1 MLDQTL
7 FPPFSVG
14 GLTFSTYEYALE
26 QPAKNRQSDDLYIRG
41 STAITDAKGRL
52 VGRCI
57 DCKKEPCLI
66 DIHAECDDCG
76 IPSEAAEPL
85 Q

>member
-7 FPPFSVG
+7 FPPFAVG

-26 QPAKNRQSDDLYIRG
+26 QQTKNRQSDDLYIRG
-41 STAITDAKGRL
+41 SAAITDVKNRL

-57 DCKKEPCLI
+57 DCQKEPCLI
-66 DIHAECDDCG
+66 DIHAQCDDCG
-76 IPSEAAEPL
+76 IPAEPL